1 MKHPAEDNIL
11 KLRAIEKVVEQVS
24 DIALHHLFCF
34 AGDQEWTHI
43 PTPVAV
49 KEYVPRE
56 YFLQFAARC
65 GFANARRAADD
76 DEVLHIAAPW
86 PPRCRAKNRIELP
99 ISKSGTSKWLPGL
112 ACRVFSL
119 EPSAPDSVS
128 MESRGCPASS
138 HGITNSTGIV
148 IRGAMLISTPLSPRP
163 RTAAVIRGPAAT
175 RCMPTPPPWDRP

>member
-49 KEYVPRE
+49 KEYVPTE

-65 GFANARRAADD
+65 GFASARRAADD
-76 DEVLHIAAPW
+76 DEVFHIAAPW
-86 PPRCRAKNRIELP
+86 LPRCRAKNRTELP
-99 ISKSGTSKWLPGL
+99 TPKSGTSQWLPGL
-112 ACRVFSL
+112 ACRAFPA

-128 MESRGCPASS
+128 TESRGCPASS
-138 HGITNSTGIV
+138 HSITNPAGIV
-148 IRGAMLISTPLSPRP
+148 IRGAMPISISLSSRP
-163 RTAAVIRGPAAT
+163 RTAAKAVAGDAAREMVT
-175 RCMPTPPPWDRP
+175 VSAP